1 MILLLISLSLWP
13 PAVTSLDQHDC
24 PSPWTAFNGSCY
36 VYIDLQ
42 LRYEEAWLV
51 CRLSSVP
58 SAEETHFILGLT
70 EDYYRF
76 PYAWLGGLVDGEGK
90 WRWMDGSECDFQDW
104 GVYQPRQRSQMDNYL
119 AISYQDKQTP
129 GQWTCFYYRFKLP
142 FVCRRARVELC
153 RLRVSQTAMKMMT
166 MTSAGSHD
174 SLHQLIFFCVYS
186 SRFSSH
192 SHNK

>member
-42 LRYEEAWLV
+42 LRYEEAW
-51 CRLSSVP
+51 
-58 SAEETHFILGLT
+58 
-70 EDYYRF
+70 
-76 PYAWLGGLVDGEGK
+76 GK